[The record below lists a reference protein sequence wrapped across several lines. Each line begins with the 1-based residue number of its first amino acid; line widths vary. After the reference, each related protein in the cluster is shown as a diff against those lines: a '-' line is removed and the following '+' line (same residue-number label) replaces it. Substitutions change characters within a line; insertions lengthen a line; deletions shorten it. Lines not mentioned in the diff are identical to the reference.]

1 METTRQKKVSKTIL
15 KDLSKIF
22 QKKTYEFLG
31 PILVTITDVAVT
43 RDLSIA
49 KVYLSLFPS
58 KDPNSSLEILN
69 SNKSYFRKLLAKELK
84 HQLRIIP
91 EIIFYLDD
99 SASYSEKIDKLL
111 KK

>member
-49 KVYLSLFPS
+49 KVYLSLFP
-58 KDPNSSLEILN
+58 KRLDVFEEITLRRL
-69 SNKSYFRKLLAKELK
+69 KIK
-84 HQLRIIP
+84 HQLIVTSVL
-91 EIIFYLDD
+91 FF
-99 SASYSEKIDKLL
+99 
-111 KK
+111 